1 VLLSGHSDHD
11 PARIALLL
19 GVIILVCV
27 ACWLCFAAATPIAKM
42 IGVTGNTVLQRLLG
56 VLLAA
61 LAVQY
66 VIDGGR
72 AALGG

>member
-1 VLLSGHSDHD
+1 M
-11 PARIALLL
+11 A
-19 GVIILVCV
+19 VIIAVCA
-27 ACWLCFAAATPIAKM
+27 ACWLCFAAATPISKL
-42 IGVTGNTVLQRLLG
+42 IGTTGNTVLQRLLG